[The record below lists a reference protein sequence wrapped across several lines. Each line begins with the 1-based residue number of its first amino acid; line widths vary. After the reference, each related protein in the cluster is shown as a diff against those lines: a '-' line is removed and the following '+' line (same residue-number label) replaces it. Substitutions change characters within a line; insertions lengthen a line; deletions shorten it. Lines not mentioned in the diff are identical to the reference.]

1 MHETYRPASD
11 RPLGAPVL
19 ALRGRD
25 DELVSAA
32 EAAEWS
38 RATTGKL
45 TTAEPDGGHMYLTE
59 NPGALLR
66 LIGAELRAGRAR

>member
-1 MHETYRPASD
+1 V
-11 RPLGAPVL
+11 PLVS
-19 ALRGRD
+19 LRGRD

-45 TTAEPDGGHMYLTE
+45 STAELDGGHMYLTE
-59 NPGALLR
+59 NPRALLR
-66 LIGAELRAGRAR
+66 LIAAELRAGQDR